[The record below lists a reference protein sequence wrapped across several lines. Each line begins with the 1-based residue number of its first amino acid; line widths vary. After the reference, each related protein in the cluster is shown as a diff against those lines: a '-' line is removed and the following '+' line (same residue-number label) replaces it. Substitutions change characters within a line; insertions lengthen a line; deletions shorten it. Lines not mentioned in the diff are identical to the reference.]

1 MKLLLNKPLLGGAES
16 LTLSCGKAHFL
27 GKATASSPGTAAGVT
42 NVFLPEIDKG
52 QTVLRLQGFD
62 QGGKFSEKLEVKFKL
77 FRDVKEQTVSF
88 RFENVP
94 LPTADSKPKSQTP

>member
-1 MKLLLNKPLLGGAES
+1 M
-16 LTLSCGKAHFL
+16 
-27 GKATASSPGTAAGVT
+27 T